1 MAKIIRFICLFAIIL
16 QFSCSVDNDIIREDE
31 AQFMIRRM
39 DFSSLSLFPKAKT
52 TVGKFPE
59 LNQMLLQNEYQQR
72 NAINTGFGFSIDTDD
87 FLFIGTDEKH
97 SLTFKVIRSEA
108 ENSSKTE
115 NLVLKKLDNGEYATF
130 LLRYDLSDDDKNN
143 LLNGLPVDGMDGKT
157 EISYL
162 NEAQQRFTT
171 FISVNCVNN
180 YLYSD
185 YQEFELPDGRIGWV
199 NVDYFSIDC
208 TWTVQT
214 IGIADNEVGG
224 NSGGGT
230 PAPPGSVGGGSSGGG
245 SSGNTSPPSSSG
257 STGGGGNTPS
267 DNNPTDA
274 TNVINDENNPIQTL
288 PLINDF
294 TRDCNLVKKVNS
306 INPAFKQKLLNIA
319 SPASLNLNYEQGVL
333 LMKDNPTPV
342 DIAGLPNA
350 YGINITVPAGKLM
363 FLAHNHPDD
372 NTYSVFSLADLAGI
386 ARMLRQGRISVNNFV
401 AYLATKKGT
410 YLAITISDPEKLV
423 NLLYSRTFN
432 DDGTDIPADQW
443 PKIVES
449 EKNFDY
455 LYKRY
460 WKTENPS
467 RLIQETDTD
476 NENVLT
482 QFLKFLRDADAG
494 VNLFE
499 TDATFSNFKK
509 LNLTNNNEIDRTQ
522 VCP

>member
-1 MAKIIRFICLFAIIL
+1 
-16 QFSCSVDNDIIREDE
+16 
-31 AQFMIRRM
+31 MIRRM

-97 SLTFKVIRSEA
+97 SLTFKVIRPEA
-108 ENSSKTE
+108 ENNSKTE

-162 NEAQQRFTT
+162 NEEQQRFTT
-171 FISVNCVNN
+171 FITVECVHT

-185 YQEFELPDGRIGWV
+185 FQSNELPNGTIEFINKNFYSV
-199 NVDYFSIDC
+199 DC

-214 IGIADNEVGG
+214 SYIASGEGE
-224 NSGGGT
+224 NSGGGGA
-230 PAPPGSVGGGSSGGG
+230 PFPPGGGGDG

-257 STGGGGNTPS
+257 STSGSGNTPS

-274 TNVINDENNPIQTL
+274 TNVINDENNPIQTI

-294 TRDCNLVKKVNS
+294 TRDCNLVKKVNT
-306 INPAFKQKLLNIA
+306 INPAFKQKLLDIA
-319 SPASLNLNYEQGVL
+319 SPSSLNLNYEKGVL
-333 LMKDNPTPV
+333 LMKDNPTPI
-342 DIAGLPNA
+342 DIAGLPNTNE
-350 YGINITVPAGKLM
+350 IDITVPAGKLM
-363 FLAHNHPDD
+363 FLAHNHLGD

-386 ARMLRQGRISVNNFV
+386 ARLIRQGRISVNNFV

-410 YLAITISDPEKLV
+410 YLAITISDPDKLV